1 LARRAVALV
10 LEHLNFLAFAAG
22 FATMYWGVAALSRPA
37 ANIVAGLLIMALAAA
52 PYTWVRRG

>member
-1 LARRAVALV
+1 M